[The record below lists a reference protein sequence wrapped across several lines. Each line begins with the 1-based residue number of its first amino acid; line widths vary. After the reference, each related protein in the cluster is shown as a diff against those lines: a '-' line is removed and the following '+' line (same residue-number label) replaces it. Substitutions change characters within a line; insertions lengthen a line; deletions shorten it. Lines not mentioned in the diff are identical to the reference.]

1 MKFASFY
8 LIQFV
13 EIGLTLCLLTNHQK
27 SLYYKLIS
35 YLSKVLH
42 EFEMRD
48 SKLQIF
54 KVSSAK
60 CTYEA
65 PLKS

>member
-1 MKFASFY
+1 M
-8 LIQFV
+8 
-13 EIGLTLCLLTNHQK
+13 
-27 SLYYKLIS
+27 
-35 YLSKVLH
+35 SKVLH